1 MSEQTPRTR
10 KTKLIVAP
18 SPPPESPVSPPP
30 APPPSQHAIHRAA
43 LAEQILLDA
52 LRVSW
57 TMGTSTA
64 ESVFGSPETLAKFAV
79 RAADGLIAALGKQP
93 ETIETK
99 GSKQ

>member
-1 MSEQTPRTR
+1 MSERPR
-10 KTKLIVAP
+10 KTKLTIDPA
-18 SPPPESPVSPPP
+18 P
-30 APPPSQHAIHRAA
+30 APPVSAVASHAIHRAA

-79 RAADGLIAALGKQP
+79 RAADGLIAALNGR
-93 ETIETK
+93 E
-99 GSKQ
+99 